1 MKKLR
6 NNNEIKKWY
15 NNKKGGN
22 MESKIILRDFN
33 VLNVKQEI
41 INVQNTINEY
51 LNNGYKIK
59 SSNITKMNEMKYLI
73 YVLLEKD

>member
-1 MKKLR
+1 
-6 NNNEIKKWY
+6 
-15 NNKKGGN
+15 

-33 VLNVKQEI
+33 VLNAKQEI
-41 INVQNTINEY
+41 INVQNTINEN
-51 LNNGYKIK
+51 LNNGYTIK